1 MITTISNIGKEVNQI
16 ISSSK
21 SIPVEL
27 SNEEKINRF
36 LDGIN
41 DFKTKLAHRT
51 AKIQKLDELLS
62 QATWF
67 DIQNKEEEEL
77 LKSVIHKSHTFHS
90 KAIRNFVQLKN
101 NLWKD
106 NICRA
111 EITQYKNALD
121 DFEESI
127 YEINEIF
134 FDLRKDHDFNKL
146 IDSI

>member
-1 MITTISNIGKEVNQI
+1 MPTTISHIGQEVNRI
-16 ISSSK
+16 LSSSK
-21 SIPVEL
+21 TMPVKMSE
-27 SNEEKINRF
+27 EEKINRF

-41 DFKTKLAHRT
+41 DFKTKLADRT
-51 AKIQKLDELLS
+51 TKIQKLDELLS
-62 QATWF
+62 KATWF

-127 YEINEIF
+127 YELNEIF